1 METIPLKVEQRQ
13 EKRKGA
19 ARRLRR
25 EGRVPG
31 VFYSSGNS
39 AVCISLDAKGFITH
53 IAGLEGTRLI
63 QFDSP
68 EAILNNKVT
77 LLKEVQAHPVTGQIL
92 HIDFYEVDLNKK
104 IHVTVPLHFSGRAQG
119 VTAGGIL
126 QPLRREVEVEC
137 LPTDIPGFVEVEV
150 SSLGIRHALH
160 VSELA
165 LPQGVQAIYDADFA
179 LVTVLAPT
187 VAEVKAEEAAAPA
200 AEGAAPAAA
209 QERAAAAG

>member
-1 METIPLKVEQRQ
+1 VL
-13 EKRKGA
+13 
-19 ARRLRR
+19 
-25 EGRVPG
+25 
-31 VFYSSGNS
+31 
-39 AVCISLDAKGFITH
+39 SLCCA
-53 IAGLEGTRLI
+53 
-63 QFDSP
+63 S
-68 EAILNNKVT
+68 
-77 LLKEVQAHPVTGQIL
+77 
-92 HIDFYEVDLNKK
+92 
-104 IHVTVPLHFSGRAQG
+104 
-119 VTAGGIL
+119 AGGIL

>member
-104 IHVTVPLHFSGRAQG
+104 NPCNRAPPLFWQSPRGNGRRHPPALC
-119 VTAGGIL
+119 AG
-126 QPLRREVEVEC
+126 RSR
-137 LPTDIPGFVEVEV
+137 
-150 SSLGIRHALH
+150 
-160 VSELA
+160 
-165 LPQGVQAIYDADFA
+165 
-179 LVTVLAPT
+179 
-187 VAEVKAEEAAAPA
+187 
-200 AEGAAPAAA
+200 
-209 QERAAAAG
+209 